1 MPRLID
7 KMKDMF
13 SRAAAGPKPDNL
25 DVQALRPPLRTPPG
39 FEAGMLGYRSGAM
52 LRKLGKYRNEPTS
65 LTGDLGPRHIYKPGP
80 VVKLKQFDEQKL
92 NVLTRIE
99 TGAGEKPTAGRITGN
114 LGPRHIYKPGPVVKL
129 KQFDEQKLNALTR
142 IKTGAGEK
150 PTAGH
155 ITGDFGPRHI
165 YKPFEIL
172 DHAAAATSFFSPA
185 STPRFGVRPA
195 GGHESHRHQD
205 GALAGNPAA
214 ARELP
219 VHKTGFTTP
228 FDETEKGPDFRAAR
242 QEHLQYMA
250 AEATG
255 AAGPERRGRKA
266 DWSR

>member
-65 LTGDLGPRHIYKPGP
+65 LTGD
-80 VVKLKQFDEQKL
+80 
-92 NVLTRIE
+92 
-99 TGAGEKPTAGRITGN
+99 